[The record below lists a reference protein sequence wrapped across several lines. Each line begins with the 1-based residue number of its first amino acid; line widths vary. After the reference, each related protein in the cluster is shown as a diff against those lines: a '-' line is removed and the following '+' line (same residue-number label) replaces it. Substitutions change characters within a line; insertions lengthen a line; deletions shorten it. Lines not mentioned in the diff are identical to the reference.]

1 MLRRTV
7 GCIPKYTL
15 IINNKIYKY
24 ILKFLSNKMEQMNEI
39 RQLTTTTGEWQT
51 TKLDV
56 QWPQRTFKAYILN
69 EHKRKTTNE
78 KHQPNTENI

>member
-1 MLRRTV
+1 
-7 GCIPKYTL
+7 
-15 IINNKIYKY
+15 
-24 ILKFLSNKMEQMNEI
+24 MNEI

-56 QWPQRTFKAYILN
+56 QWLQRTFKAYILN

-78 KHQPNTENI
+78 KHNQTRKIYESLTRNLNAKKIKNIHKFYKAPGISSYLFYK